1 AHLYQFSGD
10 VELVGNDNEAW
21 LHEGHADWLAAKAL
35 LVLYPDTD
43 LYVKSKVERAN
54 TRCIEGLDK
63 MTLSQAS
70 TQGRFDLYYTCGL
83 VIHHAVDKALQ
94 KHDSGDSASVW
105 RAFSQQAEQLGTGG
119 IDVFLAVVQGN
130 TSESFAKQIR
140 LFVEKQQG
148 NPEQAIE
155 ALMRAALQQ

>member
-1 AHLYQFSGD
+1 MA
-10 VELVGNDNEAW
+10 
-21 LHEGHADWLAAKAL
+21 LH
-35 LVLYPDTD
+35 T
-43 LYVKSKVERAN
+43 
-54 TRCIEGLDK
+54 
-63 MTLSQAS
+63 
-70 TQGRFDLYYTCGL
+70 
-83 VIHHAVDKALQ
+83 
-94 KHDSGDSASVW
+94 HDSGDSASVW
-105 RAFSQQAEQLGTGG
+105 RAFSQYAELLGTGG